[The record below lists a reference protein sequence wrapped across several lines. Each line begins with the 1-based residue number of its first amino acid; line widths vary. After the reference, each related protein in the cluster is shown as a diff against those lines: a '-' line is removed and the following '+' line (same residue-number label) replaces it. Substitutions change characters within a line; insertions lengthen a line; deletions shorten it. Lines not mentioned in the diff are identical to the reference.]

1 MGLGVC
7 CRLALGRLPLK
18 AYMKK
23 EGGQSVASSHR
34 VNPGMRLR
42 DNPSWSHQ
50 VFLSYPA
57 MLAVTAGRGIAMG
70 FPMEISFLCETHW
83 VPSASPRCLLQELE
97 QVLKWGTTGGGSSG
111 PGVTPEGP
119 GKAITGGWIPAS
131 LGVWKP
137 FSREVTPHPCPSP
150 LSICR
155 IRHWSSS
162 GGQRLPFFSLGDLCH
177 SLVNIDRSTHTLEG
191 SSQRRQGWDSLDLP
205 LPYSLILVTVT
216 AHWKLRPRSG
226 HSMAPFPLCS
236 NPLPHAA
243 DCPFKAWQSAT
254 RVTS

>member
-137 FSREVTPHPCPSP
+137 FSREVTPHPRPPPPKYLSNSSLEQQWGTKASIFLAGRSVP
-150 LSICR
+150 LSCEHR
-155 IRHWSSS
+155 PQHPHP
-162 GGQRLPFFSLGDLCH
+162 GGLIPEETGLG
-177 SLVNIDRSTHTLEG
+177 
-191 SSQRRQGWDSLDLP
+191 
-205 LPYSLILVTVT
+205 
-216 AHWKLRPRSG
+216 
-226 HSMAPFPLCS
+226 
-236 NPLPHAA
+236 
-243 DCPFKAWQSAT
+243 
-254 RVTS
+254 